1 MCLEDALAILVTQD
15 RLQCLQV
22 VHSTLAPVQQSPAQ
36 HTLAEPMCLQ
46 DALAILV
53 TQDRL
58 QRVARVHTI
67 RVIVP
72 RTPAPVAM
80 ELGPQELPA
89 VLMVRR
95 SAQVA
100 TLATISVAAAV
111 SPPPP
116 QRLLQATRTS
126 ISSQTAPM
134 SRWMKTG
141 P

>member
-1 MCLEDALAILVTQD
+1 MYLEDALAILVTQD

-36 HTLAEPMCLQ
+36 HTLVEPMFLPV
-46 DALAILV
+46 ALVALGIME
-53 TQDRL
+53 RL
-58 QRVARVHTI
+58 QRVARAHTI
-67 RVIVP
+67 LVIVP

-100 TLATISVAAAV
+100 TLATISVMAVV
-111 SPPPP
+111 SPPPQ

-134 SRWMKTG
+134 PRWIKTG